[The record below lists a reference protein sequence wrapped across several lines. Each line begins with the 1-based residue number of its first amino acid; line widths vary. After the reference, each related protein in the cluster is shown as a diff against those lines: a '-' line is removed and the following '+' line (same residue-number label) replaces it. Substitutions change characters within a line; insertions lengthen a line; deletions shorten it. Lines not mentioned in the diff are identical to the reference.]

1 MFLRRDGGLESAGW
15 VDARAARIVSDAAA
29 ETAGNLAAPSS
40 ATSRVRFVLEGTQP
54 FDLGEGRMLTPT
66 VEFSLRRDG
75 GDAETGAGVEL
86 DGSLGYADPARGLS
100 VVVRGRTLVAHRDAA
115 YRE

>member
-1 MFLRRDGGLESAGW
+1 MCIGNMGVARGG
-15 VDARAARIVSDAAA
+15 VDPPTARIVSDAAA

-40 ATSRVRFVLEGTQP
+40 ATSRVRFVLEGTRP
-54 FDLGEGRMLTPT
+54 FDLGEGRVLTPT
-66 VEFSLRRDG
+66 VEFGLRDG

-86 DGSLGYADPARGLS
+86 GGSLGYADPARGRS
-100 VVVRGRTLVAHRDAA
+100 VVVRGRTLVAHGDAA